1 MVGPAH
7 PPLNSHLKLI
17 RGYVAQ
23 LVEVVQIIPLVDQAE
38 SHVPHVV
45 FEHVPA
51 VIVFLLKLLP
61 AMERVFL
68 VGEMFGLGDVWS
80 SRLACWNAMLAVICC
95 FEQRLRCEA
104 VTFTD

>member
-7 PPLNSHLKLI
+7 PPLNPRPKLI

-23 LVEVVQIIPLVDQAE
+23 LVEVVQINPFGDQAG

-51 VIVFLLKLLP
+51 FIVSLLKLLP
-61 AMERVFL
+61 AMERVCS
-68 VGEMFGLGDVWS
+68 VGETLGLADAWS
-80 SRLACWNAMLAVICC
+80 ARLACWNAMLAVICC
-95 FEQRLRCEA
+95 FKQLLRCET
-104 VTFTD
+104 VTFAD

>member
-45 FEHVPA
+45 FEHLSA
-51 VIVFLLKLLP
+51 VIVFL
-61 AMERVFL
+61 
-68 VGEMFGLGDVWS
+68 
-80 SRLACWNAMLAVICC
+80 
-95 FEQRLRCEA
+95 
-104 VTFTD
+104 